1 MNRQIQIQVSGEVLS
16 FLKKVTAH
24 VSIFILA
31 LVGRSIFQY
40 FPSVEPLIPLY
51 LFLSYYGGRIFAIE
65 GAIAFY
71 FSNFLVYGGQG
82 PWTIFQVIGTY
93 LACYIA
99 YRFPK
104 RRYNLY
110 LATIFGISVY
120 ELVVNIGWMFSV
132 GFFNLYYAFIP
143 AIPYSITHVISSLGF
158 IIIFEYLFRWKR

>member
-1 MNRQIQIQVSGEVLS
+1 MQRQLQLVFSEEVLS
-16 FLKKVTAH
+16 YLKKITAH

-31 LVGRSIFQY
+31 IVGRSIFQY

-51 LFLSYYGGRIFAIE
+51 IFLSYYGGRIFAVE

-93 LACYIA
+93 LACYTA
-99 YRFPK
+99 YKIPK

-110 LATIFGISVY
+110 LSTILGISLY
-120 ELVVNIGWMFSV
+120 EFTVNIGWMFST
-132 GFFNLYYAFIP
+132 GIFNLWYSFIP
-143 AIPYSITHVISSLGF
+143 AIPYSLTHIISSLGF
-158 IIIFEYLFRWKR
+158 VMVFEYLTGWKE